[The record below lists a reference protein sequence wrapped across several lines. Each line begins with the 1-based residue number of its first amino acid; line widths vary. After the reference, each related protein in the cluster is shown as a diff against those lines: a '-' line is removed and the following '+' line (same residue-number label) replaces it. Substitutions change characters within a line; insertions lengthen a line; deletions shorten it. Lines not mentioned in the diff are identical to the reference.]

1 MCLHT
6 TGVWYAAKNTDS
18 KKVTKKKE
26 RNYVTSLREQEQL
39 LGFLTALTTTTILS
53 FTTIGN
59 SLWKKMRGKSI
70 PRSVLKSGV
79 KLPELSKAKS
89 TSIPCDLHKANF
101 VISSRGPTPQEELD
115 ACRPLLS
122 LSDNLFIKKDRR
134 KPSPVTKR
142 QIEVE
147 IRCEEKQAVEDSNKN
162 GGPDFR
168 ERVRQELSAVL
179 KKSPD
184 FNVVSPRQLL
194 MQEQIENRSGNR
206 RQQSPS
212 TRRIV
217 SFSGTVHVEE
227 RDSSS
232 SEDEENEV
240 GKDDEADSKRTAKSH
255 ITPATLQS
263 STATNKENENA
274 GIVAE
279 GDACQRCGNQVYS
292 MEKLEPGPGQFYHDR
307 CFRCSV
313 CKTKLSLATFC
324 RSLQATN
331 DPRVYCRTHQP
342 RLDKVKCK
350 TVSVKFERQ
359 HLNGKN

>member
-1 MCLHT
+1 
-6 TGVWYAAKNTDS
+6 VN
-18 KKVTKKKE
+18 KKKE
-26 RNYVTSLREQEQL
+26 RNYVTSLRQQEEL

-79 KLPELSKAKS
+79 KLPELSKSKS
-89 TSIPCDLHKANF
+89 MSIPCDLNKANF

-147 IRCEEKQAVEDSNKN
+147 IRCEEKQVVDGSNKNN

-194 MQEQIENRSGNR
+194 MQEQIENRNANR
-206 RQQSPS
+206 RQESPA

-227 RDSSS
+227 RDST
-232 SEDEENEV
+232 SEDEEIEND
-240 GKDDEADSKRTAKSH
+240 GKHDEADSKRTEKWQGTTAKSQNV
-255 ITPATLQS
+255 AVSQS
-263 STATNKENENA
+263 NSATNKENENV
-274 GIVAE
+274 GTVAE
-279 GDACQRCGNQVYS
+279 GDACQRCGSQVYS

-307 CFRCSV
+307 CFRCAV

-331 DPRVYCRTHQP
+331 DPRVYCRPHQP
-342 RLDKVKCK
+342 RLDKVNPQ
-350 TVSVKFERQ
+350 VRS
-359 HLNGKN
+359 GGGG

>member
-1 MCLHT
+1 M
-6 TGVWYAAKNTDS
+6 NN
-18 KKVTKKKE
+18 KKKE
-26 RNYVTSLREQEQL
+26 RNYVTSLRQQEQL
-39 LGFLTALTTTTILS
+39 LGFLTALTTSTILS
-53 FTTIGN
+53 FSTIGN
-59 SLWKKMRGKSI
+59 SVWKKMRGKSI

-79 KLPELSKAKS
+79 KLPELSKNKS

-147 IRCEEKQAVEDSNKN
+147 IRCEEKQVVDCKDSNKN
-162 GGPDFR
+162 ERPDFR

-184 FNVVSPRQLL
+184 FNVVSPRQLM
-194 MQEQIENRSGNR
+194 MQEQIEKRSSSVNR
-206 RQQSPS
+206 RQESPS

-232 SEDEENEV
+232 STSDDEQFENDNN
-240 GKDDEADSKRTAKSH
+240 KHDEADSKRTAKSH
-255 ITPATLQS
+255 R
-263 STATNKENENA
+263 STAMSHSSKENENV

-279 GDACQRCGNQVYS
+279 GDACRRCGSQVYS
-292 MEKLEPGPGQFYHDR
+292 LEKLEPGPGQFYHER
-307 CFRCSV
+307 CFRCAV

-331 DPRVYCRTHQP
+331 DPRVYCRPHQP
-342 RLDKVKCK
+342 RLDKVKY
-350 TVSVKFERQ
+350 
-359 HLNGKN
+359 LGG